1 MKAKEQST
9 ENKLLGGATM
19 AATGI
24 GGMQA
29 MSAYSEQQSD
39 QDAERAMAAYLA
51 TFSCRYGVKRVAGGE
66 QNVQLPGGN
75 ELINLYSEYVN
86 LANNLKV
93 RKTALD
99 IKPGIESES
108 ILDAAT
114 SGLYDDVSV
123 GKTSGAFT
131 SLARALQNP
140 DGPDAAAWAQQKSA
154 TSDKLKTGL
163 TTAGIG
169 AVAGIVGNQII
180 NKNAPKE
187 NSDEILAKRDK
198 ITQAVDETIKK
209 IIDSCNNDV
218 NAARKTAQTIKDTI
232 PDWANAP
239 DFNLFVTM
247 AETAQLLES
256 ESDIIKLK
264 EHPVC
269 N

>member
-1 MKAKEQST
+1 MKKILFLCLYLFCSSALAQWQFLTEMDNPYIDLYHEIASADIVSLYDEVTALQKKYDAARAREMST

-19 AATGI
+19 AAAGI

-51 TFSCRYGVKRVAGGE
+51 TFSCRYGDKRVAGGE

-93 RKTALD
+93 RKAALD

-108 ILDAAT
+108 ILDAAA

-140 DGPDAAAWAQQKSA
+140 DGPDAAAWAAQKEE
-154 TSDKLKTGL
+154 TSKQLKTGASI
-163 TTAGIG
+163 AGVG
-169 AVAGIVGNQII
+169 AVGGAVGNLII
-180 NKNAPKE
+180 NQEDLATSQQK
-187 NSDEILAKRDK
+187 DE
-198 ITQAVDETIKK
+198 
-209 IIDSCNNDV
+209 
-218 NAARKTAQTIKDTI
+218 
-232 PDWANAP
+232 
-239 DFNLFVTM
+239 
-247 AETAQLLES
+247 
-256 ESDIIKLK
+256 
-264 EHPVC
+264 
-269 N
+269 